1 MVWWMEEHGMVEAW
15 NFPKTFGKKLA
26 KFGVRS
32 IYHFFGIKNFPNRGQ
47 KQPPQ
52 MVSSAAFDFSV

>member
-1 MVWWMEEHGMVEAW
+1 MVEAW